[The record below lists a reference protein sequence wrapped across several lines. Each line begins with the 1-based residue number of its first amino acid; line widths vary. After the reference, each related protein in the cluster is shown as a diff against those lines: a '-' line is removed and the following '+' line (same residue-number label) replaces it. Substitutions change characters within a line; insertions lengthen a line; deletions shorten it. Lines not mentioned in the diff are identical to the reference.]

1 MFGKIMLQCV
11 FLQEAQEDPLISS
24 RKSHVK
30 AQQRKNPYEI
40 I

>member
-1 MFGKIMLQCV
+1 MLQCV

-30 AQQRKNPYEI
+30 AQRKNPYEI